1 MSSPTNPDTS
11 GVHLWLILW
20 KTSRALEAHSARS
33 IARFEMGI
41 SDFGVLEALLHKG
54 PLTITQLSAKVL
66 LTSGSMTTAIDRL
79 AARGLLTRCDDA
91 KDRRARII
99 KLTPEGHALIDRA
112 FAQHREAMEQAVAGF
127 SEPDRIA
134 LLPLLKQLGFTA
146 QQNLSQQ

>member
-1 MSSPTNPDTS
+1 
-11 GVHLWLILW
+11 
-20 KTSRALEAHSARS
+20 
-33 IARFEMGI
+33 MGI

-54 PLTITQLSAKVL
+54 PLTITQLSEKVL

-99 KLTPEGHALIDRA
+99 KLTPEGYALIERA

-127 SEPDRIA
+127 SEQDRIA
-134 LLPLLKQLGFTA
+134 LLPLLKQLGFRA